1 MVKIRF
7 NIILSLWKREKKFG
21 PGYDNYCYADAK
33 GAIWRGILE
42 MFNISRIF
50 FVLDKKIYIY
60 ERVEYVLFKYNSL
73 VLMCV
78 MVEYVGDSTFGGGSG
93 ITYTLLDYDSRIVTH
108 GS

>member
-1 MVKIRF
+1 
-7 NIILSLWKREKKFG
+7 
-21 PGYDNYCYADAK
+21 
-33 GAIWRGILE
+33 

-60 ERVEYVLFKYNSL
+60 ERVEYVLFKYNSR

-78 MVEYVGDSTFGGGSG
+78 MVEYVGDSTFGEGSG
-93 ITYTLLDYDSRIVTH
+93 ITYTLLDYDSQIVTH